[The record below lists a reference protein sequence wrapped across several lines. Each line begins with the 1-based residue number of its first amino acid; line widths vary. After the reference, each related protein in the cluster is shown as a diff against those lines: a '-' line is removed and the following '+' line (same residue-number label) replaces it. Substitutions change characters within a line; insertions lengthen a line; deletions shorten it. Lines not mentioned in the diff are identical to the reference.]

1 VTLSV
6 QAQPI
11 IATLLVAVRIV
22 AWLVITPP
30 FAGRAVPAPVKV
42 VLGVGLG
49 LAVVPDV
56 RAEQLPTDTL
66 PLMVE
71 VVTQVFIGAG
81 MGFLTY
87 LIFAAVQAA
96 GDLIDVFGGFSL
108 AAAFDP
114 LSQSMNSVFGKL
126 FQMLA
131 TLLLFVSGAHLL
143 IIAGL
148 LRTFT
153 FLPIGATPDLSDFS
167 GALMTALEVFFTSAV
182 QIALPLIGVLF
193 VTDLGLALM
202 TRIAPQ
208 LNAIMLSFPAKI
220 GLTLLTVGLSMSMLP
235 EAVSRLTDLVVE
247 AMSRAVGM

>member
-1 VTLSV
+1 MTLSV

-11 IATLLVAVRIV
+11 LATLLVAIRII
-22 AWLVITPP
+22 AWLVVTPP

-49 LAVVPDV
+49 LTVVPDV
-56 RAEQLPTDTL
+56 RPEQLPTDTL
-66 PLMVE
+66 PLMAE
-71 VVTQVFIGAG
+71 VVTQVFIGVG

-153 FLPIGATPDLSDFS
+153 FLPIGASPDLSDFS
-167 GALMTALEVFFTSAV
+167 GALMTAVEVFFTSAV

-247 AMSRAVGM
+247 AMSSAVGM